1 MAGDAK
7 KLQPIIIKRVKKG
20 GHAAHGGAW
29 KIAYADFV
37 TAMMAFFLMMWLIGS
52 TTEGDRKGIADYFS
66 TPLKL
71 TMLGGGSGAGDSS
84 SVVKGGGEDFTRS
97 VGQVK
102 RGDVEAPTKSV
113 NLQALKAEQVRAER
127 ARLERLKEDI
137 ERKIDSNE
145 KLKALKSQIRLDMTR
160 EGLRIQIVDAN
171 NRPMFASGSAVVQ
184 PYMRD
189 LLQEIGTILT
199 EVPNRLTLEGHTDA
213 QAFGGGVLGYTN
225 WELSSDRA
233 NASRRELMVG
243 GLPEARVM
251 RVQGLAASVPFDKN
265 DPVAPVNRRISIIVM
280 NRDAEDRVALG
291 DGPEPAA
298 ATAASAPTATAA
310 PTTAPAATPVAP
322 ATR

>member
-1 MAGDAK
+1 VV
-7 KLQPIIIKRVKKG
+7 Q
-20 GHAAHGGAW
+20 
-29 KIAYADFV
+29 
-37 TAMMAFFLMMWLIGS
+37 
-52 TTEGDRKGIADYFS
+52 
-66 TPLKL
+66 
-71 TMLGGGSGAGDSS
+71 GGGQ
-84 SVVKGGGEDFTRS
+84 DFTRS

-102 RGDVEAPTKSV
+102 QGDVEAPTRSV

-127 ARLERLKEDI
+127 ARLEKLKEDI

-145 KLKALKSQIRLDMTR
+145 KLRALKSQIRLDMTR

-199 EVPNRLTLEGHTDA
+199 DVPNRLTLEGHTDS
-213 QAFGGGVLGYTN
+213 QVFGNGVLGYTN
-225 WELSSDRA
+225 WELSADRA

-243 GLPEARVM
+243 GLPEGRVM

-298 ATAASAPTATAA
+298 ANAAS
-310 PTTAPAATPVAP
+310 APAATPAP
-322 ATR
+322 APARAPAAALTPPTR